1 MEKTGRVPRRFRI
14 CPLFPIFPT
23 RPIFLICPILI
34 ILPIFLRAQ
43 ARPARIVS
51 LVPAVTEMVFALGA
65 GPQVV
70 GVSSFDEYPPEVAT
84 RAKVGALID
93 PDVER
98 ILSLRPDLVIVYATQ
113 TDLRTQLERAEVPL
127 FLYEHAG
134 LADITMT
141 IRQLGQRLAATGPAA
156 TLATQIESSI
166 AGLRTRVAGRARPRT
181 LLVFSR
187 EADTMRGIYASGG
200 RGFLHDM
207 LVAAGG
213 ENVFD
218 DVDRQSVQA
227 TTELILARAPE
238 VILEVRTA
246 PMSGESSDRTLRSWN
261 VLSSLP
267 AVRMTRVHLLPSDEF
282 VIPGPRVGA
291 ATRRFAELLH
301 PEAFK

>member
-1 MEKTGRVPRRFRI
+1 LGK
-14 CPLFPIFPT
+14 L
-23 RPIFLICPILI
+23 LPILLI
-34 ILPIFLRAQ
+34 PLIPLTPTA
-43 ARPARIVS
+43 AEPARIVS
-51 LVPAVTEMVFALGA
+51 LVPAVTEMLFALGA

-70 GVSSFDEYPPEVAT
+70 GVSNFDEYPPEVST
-84 RAKVGALID
+84 RTKVGGLID

-113 TDLRTQLERAEVPL
+113 SDLRMQLERARVPL

-134 LADITMT
+134 LADITTT
-141 IRQLGQRLAATGPAA
+141 IRQLGQRLEAVKPASTVA
-156 TLATQIESSI
+156 DRIESTI
-166 AGLRTRVAGRARPRT
+166 AGLRKRVAGRRRPRT

-213 ENVFD
+213 DNVFG
-218 DVDRQSVQA
+218 DVGRQSVQA

-238 VILEVRTA
+238 VILEVRTT
-246 PMSGESSDRTLRSWN
+246 PMSGASSERTLRSWN

-267 AVRMTRVHLLPSDEF
+267 AVRSKRVHLLPSDEF
-282 VIPGPRVGA
+282 VIPGPRVAEA
-291 ATRRFAELLH
+291 ARRFAELLH
-301 PEAFK
+301 PAVFK

>member
-1 MEKTGRVPRRFRI
+1 
-14 CPLFPIFPT
+14 
-23 RPIFLICPILI
+23 
-34 ILPIFLRAQ
+34 
-43 ARPARIVS
+43 
-51 LVPAVTEMVFALGA
+51 MVFALGA

-70 GVSSFDEYPPEVAT
+70 GVSNFDEYPLEVAT
-84 RAKVGALID
+84 RAKVGGLID

-113 TDLRTQLERAEVPL
+113 SDLRMQLERARVPM

-134 LADITMT
+134 LSDITTT
-141 IRQLGQRLAATGPAA
+141 IRQLGRRLEAVKPASTVA
-156 TLATQIESSI
+156 DRIESSI
-166 AGLRTRVAGRARPRT
+166 AGLRKRIAGRRRPRT

-213 ENVFD
+213 DNVLG
-218 DVDRQSVQA
+218 DVNRQSVQA

-238 VILEVRTA
+238 VILEVRTT
-246 PMSGESSDRTLRSWN
+246 PMSGVSSERTLRSWN

-267 AVRMTRVHLLPSDEF
+267 AIRSKRVHLLPSDEF
-282 VIPGPRVGA
+282 VIPGPRVAEA
-291 ATRRFAELLH
+291 ARRFAELLH
-301 PEAFK
+301 PAVFR

>member
-1 MEKTGRVPRRFRI
+1 LGK
-14 CPLFPIFPT
+14 L
-23 RPIFLICPILI
+23 LPILLI
-34 ILPIFLRAQ
+34 PLIPLTPTA
-43 ARPARIVS
+43 AEPARIVS
-51 LVPAVTEMVFALGA
+51 LVPAVTEMLFALGA

-70 GVSSFDEYPPEVAT
+70 GVSNFDEYPPEGST
-84 RAKVGALID
+84 RTKVGGLID

-113 TDLRTQLERAEVPL
+113 SDLRMQLERARVPL

-134 LADITMT
+134 LADITTT
-141 IRQLGQRLAATGPAA
+141 IRQLGQRLEAVKPASTVA
-156 TLATQIESSI
+156 DRIESTI
-166 AGLRTRVAGRARPRT
+166 AGLRKRVAGRRRPRT

-213 ENVFD
+213 DNVFG
-218 DVDRQSVQA
+218 DVGRQSVQA

-238 VILEVRTA
+238 VILEVRTT
-246 PMSGESSDRTLRSWN
+246 PMSGASSERTLRSWN

-267 AVRMTRVHLLPSDEF
+267 AVRSKRVHLLPSDEF
-282 VIPGPRVGA
+282 VIPGPRVAEA
-291 ATRRFAELLH
+291 ARRFAELLH
-301 PEAFK
+301 PAVFK

>member
-1 MEKTGRVPRRFRI
+1 M
-14 CPLFPIFPT
+14 
-23 RPIFLICPILI
+23 PILLI
-34 ILPIFLRAQ
+34 PLIPLTPTA
-43 ARPARIVS
+43 AEPARIVS
-51 LVPAVTEMVFALGA
+51 LVPAVTEMLFALGA

-70 GVSSFDEYPPEVAT
+70 GVSNFDEYPPEVST
-84 RAKVGALID
+84 RTKVGGLID

-113 TDLRTQLERAEVPL
+113 SDLRMQLERARVPL

-134 LADITMT
+134 LADITTT
-141 IRQLGQRLAATGPAA
+141 IRQLGQRLEAVKPASTVA
-156 TLATQIESSI
+156 DRIESTI
-166 AGLRTRVAGRARPRT
+166 AGLRKRVAGRRRPRT

-213 ENVFD
+213 DNVFG
-218 DVDRQSVQA
+218 DVGRQSVQA

-238 VILEVRTA
+238 VILEVRTT
-246 PMSGESSDRTLRSWN
+246 PMSGASSERTLRSWN

-267 AVRMTRVHLLPSDEF
+267 AVRSKRVHLLPSDEF
-282 VIPGPRVGA
+282 VIPGPRVAEA
-291 ATRRFAELLH
+291 ARRFAELLH
-301 PEAFK
+301 PAVFK